1 MLVNN
6 ILIKQT
12 WLLCSLV
19 AKKKNEGLGQ
29 EFILPLMH

>member
-19 AKKKNEGLGQ
+19 AKKNEGLGQ